1 MAMEEIFDLNADVVT
16 KLEKKGQK
24 LSGYYLGF
32 TENKTKFGL
41 NKLHVLRNDKGNE
54 GIWGSAQLDAKLAR
68 VAAGSM
74 TEITF
79 LDKTTL
85 DNGMT
90 LKQFKVTSDRANA
103 IDVSSV
109 ASSDADEAASD
120 EDISTYSEADLADES
135 ADEAPKAAK
144 GSFGKAHAE
153 ATKNLLK
160 KSN

>member
-24 LSGYYLGF
+24 ISGYYLGF
-32 TENKTKFGL
+32 SENKTKFGL

-54 GIWGSAQLDAKLAR
+54 GIWGSAQLDAKLGR
-68 VAAGSM
+68 VAPGSM

-103 IDVSSV
+103 IDVSTIAANESGSDEGTEESYSDDSDATDTDVSV
-109 ASSDADEAASD
+109 APA
-120 EDISTYSEADLADES
+120 I
-135 ADEAPKAAK
+135 K
-144 GSFGKAHAE
+144 GSFGKDHA
-153 ATKNLLK
+153 KNVGNLLK